1 MDQTSQLAGRADRHA
16 RWVAMWQEAVRTS
29 PLAVGLVQLSTTCF
43 LDMSCRAAE
52 LLRTTPER
60 GAGLDYLSVTER
72 PQEAA
77 QTFRL
82 VRERTLDGI
91 KGRRRFHRPDGS
103 MIELQVTGWAIRSIS
118 GPDLGLWIASG
129 VSEAEHA
136 FVGGEV
142 VAPALWSHA
151 SSDFDEAQITLNDR
165 WRIAHISANAG
176 GVLGRPSSELLAS
189 SIIELTHRDDV
200 AALLLAFARAT
211 TDKSADVR
219 IRLRQDRSWR
229 MMRAVITLL
238 EGDGTLPFSL
248 IATPAAEPYAPDLS
262 GTSQL
267 AGHLRRIAAQI
278 EAAGVLAPLIETA
291 AALGI
296 PVAAEL
302 SPRQLEIASRL
313 VGGERVPSIAA
324 DMYLSQSTVRNHLS
338 AIFQKF
344 GVHSQ
349 RELLALWRGRAN
361 GTIRQMNYPIGRGE

>member
-1 MDQTSQLAGRADRHA
+1 MGQTSQLAESAERHA

-29 PLAVGLVQLSTTCF
+29 PLAIGLVELSTTCF
-43 LDMSCRAAE
+43 VEMSCRAAE

-60 GAGLDYLSVTER
+60 AAGLDYLSVTER

-82 VRERTLDGI
+82 VRERMLDGI

-103 MIELQVTGWAIRSIS
+103 TVELQVAGWAIRSSS
-118 GPDLGLWIASG
+118 GPDLGLWIASE
-129 VSEAEHA
+129 VSEGEHA
-136 FVGGEV
+136 LVGGEV
-142 VAPALWSHA
+142 VASALSTHA
-151 SSDFDEAQITLNDR
+151 GPDFDDAQITLNDR

-176 GVLGRPSSELLAS
+176 VVLGRPSRELLAS
-189 SIIELTHRDDV
+189 SLIELTHGDDL

-219 IRLRQDRSWR
+219 IRLRQDRGWR
-229 MMRAVITLL
+229 MMQAVITLL

-248 IATPAAEPYAPDLS
+248 IATRAAEPYASDAGS
-262 GTSQL
+262 TSQL
-267 AGHLRRIAAQI
+267 AEHLRRIAAQI
-278 EAAGVLAPLIETA
+278 EAAGVLAPFVETSG
-291 AALGI
+291 ALGI
-296 PVAAEL
+296 PAAAEL
-302 SPRQLEIASRL
+302 SRRQWEIASRL

-349 RELLALWRGRAN
+349 RELLALWRG
-361 GTIRQMNYPIGRGE
+361 GDGRDIPSMSA